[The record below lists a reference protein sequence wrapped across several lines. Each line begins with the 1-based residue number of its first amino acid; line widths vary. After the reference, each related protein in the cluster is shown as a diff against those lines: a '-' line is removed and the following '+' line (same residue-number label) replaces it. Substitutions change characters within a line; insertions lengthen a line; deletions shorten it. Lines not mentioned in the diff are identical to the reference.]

1 MAGPV
6 KTICFIA
13 SVVIAWGLFEVGE
26 AIVAWFDY
34 QINGTEIP
42 SNLEIVG
49 HPLSSTSSHPDKV
62 DHINSILIHVLFL
75 LGIVTETT
83 RPMFLWTVL
92 YNIFIFVGSIISVLV
107 GVRGQLN
114 LFLPDYFEMR
124 SADWKWICIYVTI
137 RIYGMWFEEVYKSI
151 KKKEI
156 AKAMDE
162 NANFEEGKKT
172 NEGEKITISDGD
184 PVKSSMS
191 SEVYILVHILL
202 FSYSYLQ
209 I

>member
-1 MAGPV
+1 MEGPV
-6 KTICFIA
+6 KTVCFIS

-92 YNIFIFVGSIISVLV
+92 YNIFIFVGSIISVMV

-124 SADWKWICIYVTI
+124 SEDWKWICIYVTI

-162 NANFEEGKKT
+162 NANFEESRKT
-172 NEGEKITISDGD
+172 NECEKITISDGD

-191 SEVYILVHILL
+191 NEVYILVHILL

>member
-1 MAGPV
+1 MEGPV
-6 KTICFIA
+6 KTVCFIA

-92 YNIFIFVGSIISVLV
+92 YNIFIFVGSIISVVV